1 MPSEKYAA
9 RRGGVQDGL
18 RVITACFAR
27 ALQRWTSRM
36 DMHFLH
42 TLQEVVPLSETC
54 NQLMVMITG
63 QEPRLLE
70 GEPALGL
77 EVRALGT
84 GAMPARIVPD
94 TGDMA
99 VGARL

>member
-18 RVITACFAR
+18 RVITAYFAR

-42 TLQEVVPLSETC
+42 TLQEVVPISETC
-54 NQLMVMITG
+54 NQL
-63 QEPRLLE
+63 
-70 GEPALGL
+70 
-77 EVRALGT
+77 
-84 GAMPARIVPD
+84 
-94 TGDMA
+94 
-99 VGARL
+99 